1 MAIIKKTRNNGL
13 VRVQGKGN
21 PRALLVGH
29 NLGQPLK
36 TTIWGFL
43 NKLRMERTYDSA
55 IPLLGL
61 YPQKMKILIWEGMW
75 VPCLVA
81 QSYLTLCNPM
91 DCSPPGSSV
100 HGILHARKL
109 ELVAI
114 SSFRGSS
121 QPRDWSQVSHIAG
134 RFFTIW
140 ATREAHIYPHFHCS
154 VQFSHS
160 IVSSCLWPHG
170 LQHAR
175 PPWPSPT
182 PGTYS
187 NSCLGTWWCHPTIS
201 SSVAAQRKREIDNMK
216 SYGDRMRNYKIPVCQ
231 SPFLPLFSSY
241 WCASFCSF
249 FSDGKTLS
257 YKLSQAQFVWTCLY
271 FTFSLDNNLAR

>member
-21 PRALLVGH
+21 PRALLVGQ
-29 NLGQPLK
+29 NSVQPLK

-43 NKLRMERTYDSA
+43 KKLRMERTYDPA

-61 YPQKMKILIWEGMW
+61 YPQKMKILIWEGMC

-100 HGILHARKL
+100 HGILQARKL
-109 ELVAI
+109 EWVAI
-114 SSFRGSS
+114 SSFSRSS
-121 QPRDWSQVSHIAG
+121 QPRDRSQVSHIAG

-160 IVSSCLWPHG
+160 IVSNCLWPHG

-187 NSCLGTWWCHPTIS
+187 NSCPETRWCHPTIS
-201 SSVAAQRKREIDNMK
+201 SSV
-216 SYGDRMRNYKIPVCQ
+216 IP
-231 SPFLPLFSSY
+231 FSS
-241 WCASFCSF
+241 CLQSFLASGSF
-249 FSDGKTLS
+249 P
-257 YKLSQAQFVWTCLY
+257 LSQFFPSGGQRIGVSASAISPSSEYSGLISFRMDL
-271 FTFSLDNNLAR
+271 LELLAV